1 MGPRVQLISPIP
13 PMATGPAEYL
23 STILLRI
30 SGLEVARRTL
40 CVAID
45 SDLMGTEKKLP
56 KYLHGI
62 KVLDYRD
69 LTREVPVGFTRIYFL
84 ANNKYHAYA
93 SAMLERQHSTALGR
107 TIVVLHDPSSFMLH
121 RYRTGELNNNLSTEA
136 LGDIV
141 SGQYGVAGRRL
152 LVDRLRGN
160 MPDVFEFVTHAQAV
174 ALSKAHE
181 IWVHSAFAFSK
192 IFYET
197 DMPSHHFPRIRL
209 CAHPR
214 PEVPFGAKAQGQKAA
229 SDSKKFRIGIFGWI
243 TTPKRVDSII
253 QGLSFALDRLG
264 SEVKKNI
271 EVVIVGNIPEDSDY
285 DPSVKAQ
292 ELAFDDI
299 ILSVKNA
306 DISEFVR
313 LQQTC
318 QLIFNLRYPSCGE
331 TSGVFASAETSS
343 SDVVTTRYQ
352 AFNEVSVEGL
362 SSSFLAPFEAWN
374 IAAIICCAFDD
385 YLNGK
390 APRERPL
397 KLNDEV
403 VPVEKLILNL
413 ILDLAPDAV
422 QDGD

>member
-1 MGPRVQLISPIP
+1 MAPRVQLISPIP

-23 STILLRI
+23 NTILLRL

-40 CVAID
+40 CVA
-45 SDLMGTEKKLP
+45 SDPNLMGSERKLP
-56 KYLHGI
+56 TDLHGI
-62 KVLDYRD
+62 EVLDYGD
-69 LTREVPVGFTRIYFL
+69 LTKEVPVGFTRIYFL

-93 SAMLERQHSTALGR
+93 SAMLERQCSTAMGR

-121 RYRTGELNNNLSTEA
+121 RYRIGELNNKLDTQTLS
-136 LGDIV
+136 DIV

-152 LVDRLRGN
+152 LADRLQGN

-192 IFYET
+192 IYFET

-214 PEVPFGAKAQGQKAA
+214 PDVPFGGKVQGHKTV
-229 SDSKKFRIGIFGWI
+229 SDPKKFRIGIFGWI
-243 TTPKRVDSII
+243 TKPKRVDSII
-253 QGLSFALDRLG
+253 QGLSFAFDRLG
-264 SEVKKNI
+264 PGIKQAI

-285 DPSVKAQ
+285 DPSEKAH
-292 ELAFDDI
+292 ELSVGDI
-299 ILSVKNA
+299 ILRIENTNIK
-306 DISEFVR
+306 DFVD
-313 LQQTC
+313 LQRTC

-331 TSGVFASAETSS
+331 TSGVFASADANA
-343 SDVVTTRYQ
+343 SDIVTTRYQ

-374 IAAIICCAFDD
+374 IAAIICRAFDD

-413 ILDLAPDAV
+413 ILDLGPGAV
-422 QDGD
+422 QDDD